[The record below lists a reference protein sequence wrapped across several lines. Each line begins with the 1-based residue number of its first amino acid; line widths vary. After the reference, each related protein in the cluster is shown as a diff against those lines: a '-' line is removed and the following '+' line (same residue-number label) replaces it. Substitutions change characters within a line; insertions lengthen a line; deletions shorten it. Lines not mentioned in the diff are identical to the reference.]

1 MNKKVENL
9 VEEKFKKKVEEH
21 IVSQIGAPTQNGTID
36 MEAKKVEVEDFFR
49 SMIAEIF
56 ANIIKNNNT
65 GISEE
70 DVIDV
75 LMKYCEENYKTWVD
89 SFINAKKL
97 INPELFKS
105 NDVSPDKNNK
115 IVIGDDVDN
124 VTITGEKSPAGNI
137 IPSMDVET
145 IEKKPVIIEEEDE
158 CVDPN
163 AGNEFDPIAM
173 LKNLSNPTSDKK
185 NPANSGSL
193 PHSMKFE
200 L

>member
-21 IVSQIGAPTQNGTID
+21 IVSQIGVPTQSGAID

-56 ANIIKNNNT
+56 ANIIKNNNA

-70 DVIDV
+70 DAIDA

-105 NDVSPDKNNK
+105 NEISPDNK
-115 IVIGDDVDN
+115 VVIGDGVDN
-124 VTITGEKSPAGNI
+124 VVITNEKSPAGNI

-145 IEKKPVIIEEEDE
+145 IEKKPVVIDGENEDE
-158 CVDPN
+158 VVDPN
-163 AGNEFDPIAM
+163 AGNDFDPIAM
-173 LKNLSNPTSDKK
+173 LKNLSNPTVEKK
-185 NPANSGSL
+185 ADNKAGNL